1 MGPLTV
7 ARLAC
12 SFPGVKVCLP
22 LQLVLPTLAAVLQVA
37 CITTDTGTSTGTT
50 ADGGAATAA
59 GKACVD
65 TADAFAKAQVRC
77 GANDYAAA
85 KAAVIR
91 DLANGDCETVTIRN
105 ETELR
110 TGCFPALA
118 SIRCANLANQ
128 QFPPSCAGQIVREK

>member
-1 MGPLTV
+1 MRISW
-7 ARLAC
+7 RL
-12 SFPGVKVCLP
+12 L
-22 LQLVLPTLAAVLQVA
+22 LPTLGALLQVA
-37 CITTDTGTSTGTT
+37 CIETQGTGSASSASGSTGTT
-50 ADGGAATAA
+50 TDSGVATAA

-77 GANDYAAA
+77 GASDYAAA

-91 DLANGDCETVTIRN
+91 DLANGDCDTVTIRN

-118 SIRCANLANQ
+118 SIRCADLANQ